1 MTNLKQIRRLWLTI
15 IAWGTISNLIFFSV
29 SASAGP
35 SPFEVLGVEA
45 VAVSDEE
52 MADIRGGYAGF
63 YFAFDFS
70 GYWENT
76 SGSAAD
82 ASATYHTDLGD
93 VNVVV
98 NGNTHSGDGGGPV
111 SSQSTMNMG
120 DKVVRMK
127 AFVGDIN
134 YTQGAI
140 QITQVPGSN
149 NVVTTVMNL
158 QFTVININDPSKV
171 GQLSEILSGVY
182 GN

>member
-1 MTNLKQIRRLWLTI
+1 MTNSKQTLRLWLTI
-15 IAWGTISNLIFFSV
+15 IAFSTIVNLIFLHSI

-35 SPFEVLGVEA
+35 DPFGVLGVKA

-63 YFAFDFS
+63 YFSFDFS

-76 SGSAAD
+76 GGWAAD
-82 ASATYHTDLGD
+82 GSATYHTGLGD
-93 VNVVV
+93 VKVAV
-98 NGNTHSGDGGGPV
+98 NGNPESADLPV
-111 SSQSTMNMG
+111 SSQSSMNVG
-120 DKVVRMK
+120 DRVVRMK
-127 AFVGDIN
+127 AFVGNIN
-134 YTQGAI
+134 HTQGAI

-149 NVVTTVMNL
+149 NMVTTVMNL

-171 GQLSEILSGVY
+171 AQLSEILSGVY